1 MDMVLSELVHVC
13 EGSVGIVWIP
23 FIQDVHGSRCTFG
36 VFTLAVIGYVSW
48 IISMAVVIIN
58 HS

>member
-1 MDMVLSELVHVC
+1 MALSELVYVGG
-13 EGSVGIVWIP
+13 GSVGIVRIP
-23 FIQDVHGSRCTFG
+23 FIQDVHGSRCAFG

-48 IISMAVVIIN
+48 IISTAVVIIN

>member
-1 MDMVLSELVHVC
+1 VDMVLSELVHVC

-23 FIQDVHGSRCTFG
+23 FIQDVHGSRYAFG